1 MTINSNKK
9 TGFII
14 PTDDV
19 ELGLSGS
26 ATATSELYVSG
37 IADPSAPDVVSGS
50 AGFEL
55 SADNVVS
62 GSAGSLIVEPS
73 VDAASGTAASEL
85 SVSVSG
91 TAASELSADAT
102 VSGSGTAADFEL
114 SATGLELSADD
125 VVSGSAGLELSAD
138 DSGSAGSLIV
148 DPSVDATVSVI
159 SAASA
164 EQTYI
169 NTSGSI
175 NNVSFGFQAGFTIDS
190 AAVLELN
197 NYNTSNGS
205 AVELYV
211 SGSAGSELSGDGWEL
226 SLSGTDATVSGS
238 ADDVILYFSDSTDD
252 VISISGSTDDV
263 ISISGSGSAPAPSYS
278 ADDFGSADDFELGLS
293 GIVAPTISG
302 SAPAPS
308 YSAADFVFSA
318 SEASSLLG
326 DNKINKLISFGK
338 NPREQQKKSENN
350 QGFHQTA
357 FGKNTLSRSSGNSNT
372 AFGTESGISI
382 TTGKR
387 NTLIGNSTDISK
399 EDGLAQLV
407 IGYGAKGHAN
417 YTAVL
422 GGSNNNEKSYE
433 QTALKEIIPSI
444 DNYTNLGSS
453 DYRYKELFV
462 NKLNNGVEY
471 TLPTQSDISDGDFLD
486 SDDNGQLSLTTLD
499 KFKGLYVQRTDTSK
513 SNQTIT
519 SISGVASITVSD
531 IIKSQGRIY
540 LDANTTSIVFT
551 SSAKKFIKELGLIKD
566 YDFTFNLYIYT
577 KASSDLVSIDVDS
590 KVTVSDTS
598 NITLTYFWTEI
609 YSTENNQFSNNST
622 RLVIRRLTSSTI
634 EIEFT
639 K

>member
-9 TGFII
+9 NGFII

-19 ELGLSGS
+19 ELVLSGS
-26 ATATSELYVSG
+26 ATATSELS
-37 IADPSAPDVVSGS
+37 
-50 AGFEL
+50 
-55 SADNVVS
+55 VS
-62 GSAGSLIVEPS
+62 GSAGSEIS
-73 VDAASGTAASEL
+73 IS
-85 SVSVSG
+85 
-91 TAASELSADAT
+91 
-102 VSGSGTAADFEL
+102 AAD
-114 SATGLELSADD
+114 SASASADD
-125 VVSGSAGLELSAD
+125 VV
-138 DSGSAGSLIV
+138 SGSAGSLIV

-175 NNVSFGFQAGFTIDS
+175 NNVSFGFQAGITFDS
-190 AAVLELN
+190 DAVSELN
-197 NYNTSNGS
+197 NYNTSNGTV
-205 AVELYV
+205 VELSVVSAAAFELSGSRPTGSELSV
-211 SGSAGSELSGDGWEL
+211 SGSAASEPPVVSVADSELSVELSGSATAPERSVSGSAAPELSRPDTAAPELPVFSATAPEL
-226 SLSGTDATVSGS
+226 SLSGSELSVDDSVSFVFPDPVDDSGSGSTNVVLPVSGS
-238 ADDVILYFSDSTDD
+238 ADDF
-252 VISISGSTDDV
+252 
-263 ISISGSGSAPAPSYS
+263 ISGSGFVPDPPRLDIYL
-278 ADDFGSADDFELGLS
+278 FS
-293 GIVAPTISG
+293 G
-302 SAPAPS
+302 
-308 YSAADFVFSA
+308 YEAA
-318 SEASSLLG
+318 SLLG

-422 GGSNNNEKSYE
+422 GGSNNDEKSYE
-433 QTALKEIIPSI
+433 QTALKEIIPSV
-444 DNYTNLGSS
+444 DNYTNLGSI

-462 NKLNNGVEY
+462 NKLNNGVVY
-471 TLPTQSDISDGDFLD
+471 TLPTQSDISNGDFLD

-513 SNQTIT
+513 SKQTIT

-551 SSAKKFIKELGLIKD
+551 STAKDFIDKLELTKD

-577 KASSDLVSIDVDS
+577 KASSDLGSIDDGS

-598 NITLTYFWTEI
+598 NITLTYFLNKI
-609 YSTENNQFSNNST
+609 HSTENNQFSNNST